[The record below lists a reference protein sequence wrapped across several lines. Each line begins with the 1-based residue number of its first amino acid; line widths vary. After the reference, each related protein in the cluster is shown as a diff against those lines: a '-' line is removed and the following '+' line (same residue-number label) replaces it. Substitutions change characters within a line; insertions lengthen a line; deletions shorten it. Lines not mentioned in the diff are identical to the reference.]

1 MGSRPVAE
9 TKSLPSEAL
18 VTSRSLEFCFRKRK
32 VRMNRAPTT
41 VDDRYTAVEFHRWV
55 FSDPSSCLMLAT
67 SAECIGWPGLGPSRD
82 QSETAFEFR
91 KERIGDARALL
102 QIPQITIAGILDC
115 GGVKLKIDCG
125 HHGGEGPLTS
135 LGPGY
140 RLYRAGLDGAQPP
153 LDFLCPRFLDGL
165 VFPLVET
172 LDEDRKSTRDRLR
185 ASRRRGP
192 AYEPR
197 TRLSSLPCRTRLR
210 ATAAGFPVPTLPRW
224 PRLPARRDSR

>member
-115 GGVKLKIDCG
+115 GVKLKIDCG

-140 RLYRAGLDGAQPP
+140 RLYRAGLDCAQPP

-172 LDEDRKSTRDRLR
+172 LDEPRRQVYALSRRKDEPLQVPSGSCYSRLR
-185 ASRRRGP
+185 S
-192 AYEPR
+192 
-197 TRLSSLPCRTRLR
+197 
-210 ATAAGFPVPTLPRW
+210 
-224 PRLPARRDSR
+224 